1 MNHLTAQDAR
11 EIFLQ
16 ALPELSEPLKSAVEF
31 TLANWHKLNREP
43 RPSDIAINFFASL
56 PALPTNDVDKVFA
69 AKLNNMAKLLRD
81 DPDVWL
87 SLENLPHEQWRDVVG
102 YEGLYKVSNFGR
114 VKSFH
119 NNRLPQLIRI
129 NPNKSGYATVALSK
143 NGEMKSRGVHII
155 VAEAFAP
162 NPRNLPVVHHADDTK
177 INSCVWN
184 LAWVTRS
191 ENTKLAYQS
200 GAMKKRHGYKNF
212 NARLTPE
219 QVRYIRKN
227 YKARDKKFG
236 VKSLAIKFNVN
247 VSTIADVIRLRT
259 YKNIN

>member
-16 ALPELSEPLKSAVEF
+16 ALPELSEPLKSAVGF
-31 TLANWHKLNREP
+31 ALANWHKLNREP

-56 PALPTNDVDKVFA
+56 PALPKNEVDKVFA

-114 VKSFH
+114 VKSLYFKGG
-119 NNRLPQLIRI
+119 RI
-129 NPNKSGYATVALSK
+129 LRGNGLYPVVCLAK
-143 NGEMKSRGVHII
+143 NGEISHCGIHIL

-227 YKARDKKFG
+227 YKACDKKFG
-236 VKSLAIKFNVN
+236 VKALAIKFNVN

>member
-1 MNHLTAQDAR
+1 MNNLTAQDAR
-11 EIFLQ
+11 EIFSQ

-56 PALPTNDVDKVFA
+56 PALPTNEVDKVFA

-87 SLENLPHEQWRDVVG
+87 SLENLPHEQWHDVVG

-184 LAWVTRS
+184 LAWVTYS
-191 ENTKLAYQS
+191 ENTKFAYKTGKIKPLSRLA
-200 GAMKKRHGYKNF
+200 
-212 NARLTPE
+212 PE
-219 QVRYIRKN
+219 EVMYIRKN
-227 YKARDKKFG
+227 YIPRHPEFGIKAMAKKFK
-236 VKSLAIKFNVN
+236 VHQT
-247 VSTIADVIRLRT
+247 TISDIIHYVT
-259 YKNIN
+259 YKDIG